1 MAVIAST
8 LSPLLAADTLMLS
21 LYFDKKFTSVALLTG
36 YQLLGV
42 AVGGLLFV
50 PSSRVWGKRH
60 AFLIGNVLCIIT
72 AAWGGA
78 SNHNYKSLLAARFFQ
93 GIALAPFEALVNA
106 VVGDLYFV
114 HERGK
119 RMALTNFCVF
129 GGSFMTPIIVGKMS
143 HTLGWQWTFY
153 FVAIFSAVMFPFM
166 FFFVPEVAFKRE
178 DKFNTDI
185 IVWESGVMGLRAD
198 RANVD
203 PEKKV
208 EDSPPGS
215 SRIHDNTT
223 ATGPTTTPPKRKTF
237 WESLKPFDGRKT
249 DENFFKLALRP
260 FPLMF
265 HPAVFWVCNISLLW
279 FA

>member
-21 LYFDKKFTSVALLTG
+21 LYYNKKFTSVALLTG

-60 AFLIGNVLCIIT
+60 AFLIGNILCIIT
-72 AAWGGA
+72 AIWGGA

-153 FVAIFSAVMFPFM
+153 FVAIFSGVMFPFM

-185 IVWESGVMGLRAD
+185 IVWESGVMGVRAD
-198 RANVD
+198 RTNTD

-208 EDSPPGS
+208 EDSSSGS
-215 SRIHDNTT
+215 GRI
-223 ATGPTTTPPKRKTF
+223 PEETTTTGLTTLPKRKTF

-265 HPAVFWVCNISLLW
+265 HPAVFWVRTLFS
-279 FA
+279 